1 MSKYIDAEKLY
12 KQVDSLMARYAK
24 NEEEFEVDDE
34 ELSIFYQ
41 GKSKMC
47 SEVLKIIDFLQQ
59 EQLPG
64 IEDPGVPGRDFI
76 PVEWVD
82 ACEKYGKWKI
92 VQQEQQEVD
101 LEEEM
106 SKELRLHYNDDQDVY
121 WWNYLKNSFRHFYEL
136 GLKANDN

>member
-92 VQQEQQEVD
+92 VQQEQDYSDLSD
-101 LEEEM
+101 LERAIHRGFLCAGVENVPVAII
-106 SKELRLHYNDDQDVY
+106 KETAKEVQ
-121 WWNYLKNSFRHFYEL
+121 SI
-136 GLKANDN
+136 LKAEG

>member
-41 GKSKMC
+41 GKRKMC

-76 PVEWVD
+76 PVEWVV

-92 VQQEQQEVD
+92 VQQEQDYSDLSD
-101 LEEEM
+101 LERAIHRGFLCAGVENVPVAII
-106 SKELRLHYNDDQDVY
+106 KETAKEVQ
-121 WWNYLKNSFRHFYEL
+121 SI
-136 GLKANDN
+136 LKAEG

>member
-41 GKSKMC
+41 GKRKMC

-92 VQQEQQEVD
+92 VQQEQDYSDLSD
-101 LEEEM
+101 LERAIHRGFLCAGVENVPVAII
-106 SKELRLHYNDDQDVY
+106 KETAKEVQ
-121 WWNYLKNSFRHFYEL
+121 SI
-136 GLKANDN
+136 LKAEG

>member
-1 MSKYIDAEKLY
+1 MKYIDAEKLY

-41 GKSKMC
+41 GKRKMC

-92 VQQEQQEVD
+92 VQQEQDYSDLSD
-101 LEEEM
+101 LERAIHRGFLCAGVENVPVAII
-106 SKELRLHYNDDQDVY
+106 KETAKEVQ
-121 WWNYLKNSFRHFYEL
+121 SI
-136 GLKANDN
+136 LKAEG